1 MSPTLR
7 PIREDEFAA
16 WRSRSEAEYARSMI
30 DHGGLAED
38 AAHTKATT
46 DFATLLPDGAATEGH
61 DIFVIEDGEPVG
73 SLWVCERS
81 NDMGRSLFVYE
92 LFVDAE
98 ARGRGVGR
106 TAMTLAEE
114 EARRRG
120 LETVTLNVF
129 GGNEPARGLYRGLG
143 YRETAVF
150 MTKEL

>member
-1 MSPTLR
+1 MSATLR
-7 PIREDEFAA
+7 PMREGEFAA
-16 WRSRSEAEYARSMI
+16 WRSRSEVEYARSMT
-30 DHGGLAED
+30 DHGGMTED
-38 AAHTKATT
+38 GARAKAVA
-46 DFATLLPDGAATEGH
+46 DFAALLPDGLATKGH
-61 DIFVIEDGEPVG
+61 DIFVIEKGEPVG

-92 LFVDAE
+92 IFVVAE

-106 TAMTLAEE
+106 TAMTLAED

-120 LETVTLNVF
+120 LGTVTLNVF